1 MKSEKVGIIGESTFF
16 SEIDFDKAFGV
27 GSDAYLQHYENV
39 KHLEKIR
46 YSHLT
51 KKEREAIIV
60 DIRREPKINRN
71 SICICGSGKKYKK
84 CCIKNTCRLNN
95 N

>member
-1 MKSEKVGIIGESTFF
+1 MKDNDFLSS
-16 SEIDFDKAFGV
+16 IDFDKSFGTASA
-27 GSDAYLQHYENV
+27 GYLQYYEYI
-39 KHLEKIR
+39 KQLDEIR

-71 SICICGSGKKYKK
+71 SICNCGSGKKYKK
-84 CCIKNTCRLNN
+84 CCINNKN
-95 N
+95 